1 MLESL
6 GTRAFVIRHPFSYLS
21 IRVEFNPLIFPF
33 FLFSF
38 SKVFRLKKFFPLYSF
53 LWSSLSMI
61 HIRFQLTRTQDK
73 MVFLDCLSWLS
84 FLIVLL
90 DCLQRLSMLFFS
102 FFFSLFF
109 GVFALFFFFFF
120 VLNLVPS
127 ESAGM
132 IVWNQCVALVFDYS
146 FLSRM
151 KLISNRES

>member
-90 DCLQRLSMLFFS
+90 DCLQRLSMLFL
-102 FFFSLFF
+102 SLFF
-109 GVFALFFFFFF
+109 LFYLELELLFFFLLRVKSRTFRISWHDCLEPVRCPRLWLFF
-120 VLNLVPS
+120 L
-127 ESAGM
+127 ESHE
-132 IVWNQCVALVFDYS
+132 VNF
-146 FLSRM
+146 
-151 KLISNRES
+151 